1 MLTRKQKLALASA
14 SVGAGLVY
22 SLNSNLLPL
31 ILINHTSSA
40 FLIGVVIG
48 FAQFLGVLIPPI
60 IGTISDNTWTR
71 LGRRKPYIIVFF
83 PLNIFMIL
91 VVFLVGRYTVFQFSF
106 MSSFMLLAICIAL
119 LYAFYNM
126 WNSPYCA
133 LLPDLTEPAERGET
147 SGYVQAFNILGTIF
161 AFMLGA
167 AIWEQYPIVTF
178 VVFAAVIAISA
189 GITIVSVHEKKA
201 IEIQEKASMGS
212 ILKDFV
218 KEKEFMKLM
227 FTSMFWWFGIG
238 TLMSFFVLFAK
249 ESLHLPESSA
259 LIFMGLFTIILVA
272 FAIPSGII
280 ADKFGKKR
288 ILSLGVFLAALGL
301 LIGAFSSNSI
311 LLYCAM
317 GVTAL
322 GFGAILVLNFA
333 LTADLLPKGKEG
345 KFMGLGNI
353 FSAAPQAAAAPIM
366 GFIISSFHN
375 DYRMIFYIAPI
386 ALALGLICLQFVEIK
401 T

>member
-14 SVGAGLVY
+14 SIGTGLIF

-31 ILINHTSSA
+31 ILIQHTSSA
-40 FLIGVVIG
+40 FFIGIVIG
-48 FAQFLGVLIPPI
+48 IAQFLGVLIPPI
-60 IGTISDNTWTR
+60 IGTVSDNTWTR
-71 LGRRKPYIIVFF
+71 FGRRKPYII
-83 PLNIFMIL
+83 IFMPLTVL
-91 VVFLVGRYTVFQFSF
+91 VMFAVFLVGQSAVFQFSF
-106 MSSFMLLAICIAL
+106 LSSFVLLAAFIFL
-119 LYAFYNM
+119 LFTFFNV
-126 WNSPYCA
+126 WNSPYTA

-147 SGYVQAFNILGTIF
+147 SGYLQAFNILGTIF
-161 AFMLGA
+161 AFMIGA
-167 AIWEQYPIVTF
+167 AIWEQYPLVTF
-178 VVFAAVIAISA
+178 LIFAAVIAVSA
-189 GITIVSVHEKKA
+189 IITIITVHEKKA
-201 IEIQEKASMGS
+201 IATQEKASMAS

-227 FTSMFWWFGIG
+227 FTSTTWWFGIG
-238 TLMSFFVLFAK
+238 TLLSFFVLFAK

-259 LIFMGLFTIILVA
+259 LIFMGLFTIVLVA
-272 FAIPSGII
+272 FAVPSGII

-288 ILSLGVFLAALGL
+288 ILSLGVMLGAIGL
-301 LIGAFSSNSI
+301 LIGAFSSNI
-311 LLYCAM
+311 IVLYCAM
-317 GVTAL
+317 GITAL

-366 GFIISSFHN
+366 GFIISAFNN
-375 DYRMIFYIAPI
+375 DYRMIFYIAPM

>member
-1 MLTRKQKLALASA
+1 MLTRTQKLALASA
-14 SVGAGLVY
+14 SIGTGLIY

-60 IGTISDNTWTR
+60 IGTVSDNTWTR
-71 LGRRKPYIIVFF
+71 FGRRKPYIIVFF
-83 PLNIFMIL
+83 PLTIVMIL
-91 VVFLVGRYTVFQFSF
+91 IVFLVGRYTVFQFSF
-106 MSSFMLLAICIAL
+106 MSSFLLLAMCIAL
-119 LYAFYNM
+119 LYAFFNI
-126 WNSPYCA
+126 WNSPYTA

-147 SGYVQAFNILGTIF
+147 SGYLQAFNILGTIF
-161 AFMLGA
+161 AFMIGA
-167 AIWEQYPIVTF
+167 AIWEQYPLVTF
-178 VVFAAVIAISA
+178 GIFAAVIAISA
-189 GITIVSVHEKKA
+189 SITIVTVQEKKA
-201 IEIQEKASMGS
+201 IQLQEKASMTS
-212 ILKDFV
+212 IIKDFV

-238 TLMSFFVLFAK
+238 TLMAFFVLFAK
-249 ESLHLPESSA
+249 ESLGLAESSA
-259 LIFMGLFTIILVA
+259 LIFMGIFTIILVA
-272 FAIPSGII
+272 FAVPSGII
-280 ADKFGKKR
+280 ADKYGKKR
-288 ILSLGVFLAALGL
+288 VLSLGVFLAAIGL
-301 LIGAFSSNSI
+301 LMGAFSSNLY
-311 LLYCAM
+311 LLYVGM
-317 GVTAL
+317 GITGL

-366 GFIISSFHN
+366 GFIISVFNN

-386 ALALGLICLQFVEIK
+386 ALAAGLICLQFVDIK